1 MTRLLA
7 ALLLATPA
15 MAQDMPACGS
25 RTALTSM
32 LAEDFGEVRRGSGL
46 TYEDDAPVAA
56 VEVYANPETGTWT
69 MLTALPTGEACITA
83 FGRNW
88 SDAGPKGRPA

>member
-1 MTRLLA
+1 MIRLI

-32 LAEDFGEVRRGSGL
+32 LAEDFGEVGS
-46 TYEDDAPVAA
+46 AA
-56 VEVYANPETGTWT
+56 SQSGTSSGATG
-69 MLTALPTGEACITA
+69 
-83 FGRNW
+83 R
-88 SDAGPKGRPA
+88 